1 LWQLAQPVVMPL
13 WLNTAPV
20 KVVVER
26 WQVSHAAAV
35 VTWLA
40 DLPVARLPLWQE
52 AQPVVMPT

>member
-1 LWQLAQPVVMPL
+1 MPL

-26 WQVSHAAAV
+26 WQDSQAAVV

-52 AQPVVMPT
+52 AQAVVIPA

>member
-1 LWQLAQPVVMPL
+1 MPL
-13 WLNTAPV
+13 WLNTAPE

-35 VTWLA
+35 ATWVA

-52 AQPVVMPT
+52 AQAVVIPA